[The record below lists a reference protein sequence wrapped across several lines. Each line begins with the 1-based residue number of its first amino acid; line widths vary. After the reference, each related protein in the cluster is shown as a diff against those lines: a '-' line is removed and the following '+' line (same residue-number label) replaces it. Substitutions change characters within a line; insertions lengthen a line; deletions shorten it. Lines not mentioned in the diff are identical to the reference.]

1 MVEGAVE
8 AEASNPQINQESFS
22 ATSMEQNQTIPRT
35 TAQKRKRPSTEWKM
49 RRRQRWSV
57 TQAGLDRAKHTTHN
71 KHNIKTFYPR
81 ATHTTPP
88 HKPYLRH
95 HLSTPSNHPQPLAT
109 IHTQPAGNTR
119 SQTLKGRRRNLRTLN
134 LRKSSPT
141 TSRTSAQGG
150 EPESSS
156 EPAKPIANL
165 RHDHAHIWGLLP

>member
-49 RRRQRWSV
+49 RRRQSWSV

-71 KHNIKTFYPR
+71 KHSIKTFYPR

-95 HLSTPSNHPQPLAT
+95 HLSTPSNHHPPSPIT
-109 IHTQPAGNTR
+109 HTQQTGNLR
-119 SQTLKGRRRNLRTLN
+119 SQTLKEYSRNLRTPTPKKASRHHLQG
-134 LRKSSPT
+134 LRPRRKI
-141 TSRTSAQGG
+141 RTLIRASLVRYQ
-150 EPESSS
+150 
-156 EPAKPIANL
+156 
-165 RHDHAHIWGLLP
+165 LLA